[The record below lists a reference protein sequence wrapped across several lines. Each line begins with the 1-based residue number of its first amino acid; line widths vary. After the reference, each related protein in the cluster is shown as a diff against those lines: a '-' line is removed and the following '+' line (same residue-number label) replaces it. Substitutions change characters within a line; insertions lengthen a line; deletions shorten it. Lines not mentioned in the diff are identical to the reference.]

1 MIIRPYE
8 DKDVETVLGV
18 WLNASKIAHPF
29 LKKDFIENETIN
41 MRTLYLPNAE
51 TWVAEADGVVVG
63 FLSLIGNEVG
73 GLFVD
78 PKYHGLRFGKT
89 LMDKAVA
96 LRGTLELDVFEKNPI
111 GRRFYARYGF
121 LEDHEY
127 DHEATS
133 ERVIRLTYAPGDL
146 ATSAG

>member
-8 DKDVETVLGV
+8 NKDVEIVIGV

-29 LKKDFIENETIN
+29 LKKDFIENETTN

-51 TWVAEADGVVVG
+51 TWVAETDGVVVG

-73 GLFVD
+73 GLFVE
-78 PKYHGLRFGKT
+78 PLYQGQKVGKT

-111 GRRFYARYGF
+111 GRRFYKRYGF

-127 DHEATS
+127 DHEATG
-133 ERVIRLTYAPGDL
+133 ERVIRLTYAPGNL
-146 ATSAG
+146 AMPAG